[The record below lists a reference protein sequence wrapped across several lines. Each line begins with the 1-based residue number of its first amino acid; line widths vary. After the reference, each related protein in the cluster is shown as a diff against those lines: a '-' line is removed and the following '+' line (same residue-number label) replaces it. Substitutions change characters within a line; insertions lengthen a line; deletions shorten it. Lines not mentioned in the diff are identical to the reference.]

1 MGCMLFG
8 SAIQRK
14 KSGYLTYPLLAAQR
28 FIRALTGSK
37 RTTQKQQVLL
47 AAAHYTLA
55 GEQNLSLPRSTLHLN
70 TAITLLKK
78 VQRPYQSSEWQ
89 IQLAQACFRRAEV
102 LEQKQA
108 FHQAFDDYQQTLN
121 LLHALE
127 TKLQDRDYLLLAR
140 AALCMADLINHACID
155 AKLLT
160 FKHPLFYVNQALAA
174 LDAIEK
180 LHDEVSITHAYA
192 HQIAGISLG
201 PQDFEEAVQALETA
215 LAIALKTQCPQ
226 TATLLA
232 DIYTC
237 LGLLYEQATQTEA
250 LMIQAADPRA
260 DYALIYFG
268 LSLLFGPEESEAD
281 DDHFALDCLFD
292 MIYSVLDPQS
302 TVLPQKLSMQ
312 LVDALIQAY
321 TCVVQKRLPNQVLL
335 EQLREC
341 SALDSFARHI
351 YWLVLEVHAEQNAHQ
366 AFIPALIAPYAPL
379 LSIVYDV
386 DALFTEKLLDNVYY
400 LPHSR

>member
-1 MGCMLFG
+1 MLFR

-14 KSGYLTYPLLAAQR
+14 KSGYLTYSLLAAQR
-28 FIRALTGSK
+28 FIRAFTGSE
-37 RTTQKQQVLL
+37 RSTQKQQVLL

-78 VQRPYQSSEWQ
+78 VQSPYQSSEWQ

-108 FHQAFDDYQQTLN
+108 FHQAFDDYQETLN
-121 LLHALE
+121 LLESLE
-127 TKLQDRDYLLLAR
+127 TKLQDSDYLLLAR

-155 AKLLT
+155 AKRVT
-160 FKHPLFYVNQALAA
+160 FQHPLLYVNQALSA
-174 LDAIEK
+174 LDTIEK
-180 LHDEVSITHAYA
+180 PSDEVSITHAYA

-201 PQDFEEAVQALETA
+201 HQDFEEAVQALETA
-215 LAIALKTQCPQ
+215 LAIALKTQCTQ

-237 LGLLYEQATQTEA
+237 LGLLYEQATRLSA
-250 LMIQAADPRA
+250 FIIQADPRA

-268 LSLLFGPEESEAD
+268 LSLLFGPEESD
-281 DDHFALDCLFD
+281 TDPDDHFALDCLFD
-292 MIYSVLDPQS
+292 MIYSVLDPHS
-302 TVLPQKLSMQ
+302 TVLAQKLSMQ

-335 EQLREC
+335 AQLREGA
-341 SALDSFARHI
+341 ALDSFARHI
-351 YWLVLEVHAEQNAHQ
+351 YWLVLEVHALQNAPQ
-366 AFIPALIAPYAPL
+366 AFIPALIAPYASH
-379 LSIVYDV
+379 LSMACDV
-386 DALFTEKLLDNVYY
+386 DALFTEKPIDNVYY
-400 LPHSR
+400 FPNSR

>member
-1 MGCMLFG
+1 MGYMLFG

-28 FIRALTGSK
+28 FIRALTGSQG
-37 RTTQKQQVLL
+37 TTQKQQVLL

-121 LLHALE
+121 LLQSLD

-155 AKLLT
+155 PKLAT
-160 FKHPLFYVNQALAA
+160 FQHPLVYVNQALSA
-174 LDAIEK
+174 LDTIEK
-180 LHDEVSITHAYA
+180 PSDEVSITHAYA

-201 PQDFEEAVQALETA
+201 HHDFEEAVQALETA
-215 LAIALKTQCPQ
+215 LTIALKTQCTQ
-226 TATLLA
+226 TATLLV

-237 LGLLYEQATQTEA
+237 LGLLYEQATRPSA
-250 LMIQAADPRA
+250 LMMQPDPRA

-268 LSLLFGPEESEAD
+268 LSLLFGPEESD
-281 DDHFALDCLFD
+281 TDPDDHFALDCLFD
-292 MIYSVLDPQS
+292 MIYSVLDPHA
-302 TVLPQKLSMQ
+302 TVLPGKLSMQ

-321 TCVVQKRLPNQVLL
+321 TCVVQKRLPNQSLL
-335 EQLREC
+335 EQLREGA
-341 SALDSFARHI
+341 ALDSFARHI
-351 YWLVLEVHAEQNAHQ
+351 YWLVLAVHTEQNAHQ
-366 AFIPALIAPYAPL
+366 AFIPALIAPYAPQ
-379 LSIVYDV
+379 LSVAYDM
-386 DALFTEKLLDNVYY
+386 DALFTEKSVDNVYY
-400 LPHSR
+400 LKHSH

>member
-1 MGCMLFG
+1 MLFG

-14 KSGYLTYPLLAAQR
+14 KSGCLTYPLLAAQC
-28 FIRALTGSK
+28 FIRAFTGSQ

-121 LLHALE
+121 LLQGLE
-127 TKLQDRDYLLLAR
+127 IKLQDRDYLLLAR
-140 AALCMADLINHACID
+140 AALCLADLINHACID
-155 AKLLT
+155 PKLAT
-160 FKHPLFYVNQALAA
+160 FQHPLVYVNQALSA
-174 LDAIEK
+174 LEAIQQPS
-180 LHDEVSITHAYA
+180 DEVSITHAYA
-192 HQIAGISLG
+192 HQIAGITLG
-201 PQDFEEAVQALETA
+201 HHNFEEAVQALETA
-215 LAIALKTQCPQ
+215 LAIALKTQCIQ
-226 TATLLA
+226 TATLLT

-237 LGLLYEQATQTEA
+237 LGLLYEQVTRPSIFMHQ
-250 LMIQAADPRA
+250 ADPRA

-268 LSLLFGPEESEAD
+268 LSLLFGPEESDAD
-281 DDHFALDCLFD
+281 PDDPFVLDCLFD
-292 MIYSVLDPQS
+292 MIYSVLDPHL
-302 TVLPQKLSMQ
+302 TVLAPKLSMQ

-321 TCVVQKRLPNQVLL
+321 TCVVQKRLPNQALL
-335 EQLREC
+335 EQLREGY
-341 SALDSFARHI
+341 ALDSFARHI
-351 YWLVLEVHAEQNAHQ
+351 YWLVLEVHAEQNAHE
-366 AFIPALIAPYAPL
+366 AFIPALIAPYAPPV
-379 LSIVYDV
+379 SMVYDV
-386 DALFTEKLLDNVYY
+386 DALFTEKFVDNVYY
-400 LPHSR
+400 LPRTH

>member
-1 MGCMLFG
+1 MGCMLFR

-14 KSGYLTYPLLAAQR
+14 KSGFLTYPLLAAQR
-28 FIRALTGSK
+28 FIRALTGSQ

-78 VQRPYQSSEWQ
+78 VQSPYQSSEWQ
-89 IQLAQACFRRAEV
+89 IQLAQTCFRRAEV

-108 FHQAFDDYQQTLN
+108 FNQAFDDYQQTLN
-121 LLHALE
+121 LLQSLE

-140 AALCMADLINHACID
+140 AALCMADLINHACLD
-155 AKLLT
+155 PKLVT
-160 FKHPLFYVNQALAA
+160 FQHPLVYVNQALSA

-180 LHDEVSITHAYA
+180 PSDEVSITHAYA

-201 PQDFEEAVQALETA
+201 HHDFEEAVQALETA
-215 LAIALKTQCPQ
+215 LAIALKTQCMQ
-226 TATLLA
+226 TATLLV

-237 LGLLYEQATQTEA
+237 LGLLYEQATRPA
-250 LMIQAADPRA
+250 AFMIQTDPRA

-268 LSLLFGPEESEAD
+268 LSLLFGPEESDAD
-281 DDHFALDCLFD
+281 DDHFVLDCLFD
-292 MIYSVLDPQS
+292 MIYSVLDPHS

-312 LVDALIQAY
+312 LVDALIQVY

-335 EQLREC
+335 EQLREET
-341 SALDSFARHI
+341 ALDSFARHI
-351 YWLVLEVHAEQNAHQ
+351 YWLVLEIHTEQNAPQ
-366 AFIPALIAPYAPL
+366 AFIPALIAPYAPPV
-379 LSIVYDV
+379 SMIYDV
-386 DALFTEKLLDNVYY
+386 DALFTEKFVDNVYY
-400 LPHSR
+400 FPHSR

>member
-28 FIRALTGSK
+28 FIRALTGSE

-89 IQLAQACFRRAEV
+89 VQLAQACFRRAEV
-102 LEQKQA
+102 LEQKEA
-108 FHQAFDDYQQTLN
+108 FHQAFEDYQQTLS
-121 LLHALE
+121 LLQSLE
-127 TKLQDRDYLLLAR
+127 TKLEDRDYLLLAR
-140 AALCMADLINHACID
+140 AALCIADLINHVCID
-155 AKLLT
+155 PKLVI
-160 FKHPLFYVNQALAA
+160 FQHPLVYVNQALGA

-180 LHDEVSITHAYA
+180 PSDEVSITHAYA
-192 HQIAGISLG
+192 HQIAGICLG
-201 PQDFEEAVQALETA
+201 HHDFEEAVQALETA
-215 LAIALKTQCPQ
+215 LAIALKTQCTQ

-237 LGLLYEQATQTEA
+237 LGLLYEQATRP
-250 LMIQAADPRA
+250 AAFMNQPDPRA

-268 LSLLFGPEESEAD
+268 LSLLFGPEENDAD
-281 DDHFALDCLFD
+281 PDDPFALDCLFD
-292 MIYSVLDPQS
+292 MIYSVLDPHP
-302 TVLPQKLSMQ
+302 TVLAQKLSMQ

-321 TCVVQKRLPNQVLL
+321 TCVVQNRLPNQTLL
-335 EQLREC
+335 AQLREG

-351 YWLVLEVHAEQNAHQ
+351 YWLVLELHAEQNAHE
-366 AFIPALIAPYAPL
+366 AFIPDLIAPYAPPI
-379 LSIVYDV
+379 SMAYDMDV
-386 DALFTEKLLDNVYY
+386 LFTEKFVDNVYY
-400 LPHSR
+400 LPQK